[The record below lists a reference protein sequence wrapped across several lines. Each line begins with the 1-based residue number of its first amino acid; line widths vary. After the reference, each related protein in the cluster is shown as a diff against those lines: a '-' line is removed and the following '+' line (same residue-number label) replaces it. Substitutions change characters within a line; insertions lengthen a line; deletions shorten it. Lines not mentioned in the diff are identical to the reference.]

1 MGEPKIGLWH
11 HQFEL
16 NDEIKNKWNFYK
28 MVKEKKLEIQKI
40 RSKLE
45 SIIFGKL
52 GLKDAIKNK

>member
-1 MGEPKIGLWH
+1 
-11 HQFEL
+11 
-16 NDEIKNKWNFYK
+16 

>member
-1 MGEPKIGLWH
+1 MKLKTNET
-11 HQFEL
+11 FT
-16 NDEIKNKWNFYK
+16 KWLRK
-28 MVKEKKLEIQKI
+28 KKLEIQKI